1 MIDNNDKNLIRETTK
16 NEQKFKRLNINNKKE
31 IKKVDN
37 KDKNAIKEI
46 IKDGAEI
53 KRLNKLNLG

>member
-1 MIDNNDKNLIRETTK
+1 MIKILIREITK
-16 NEQKFKRLNINNKKE
+16 DEQKFRRLNINNKKE

-37 KDKNAIKEI
+37 KDKNVIKEI

-53 KRLNKLNLG
+53 KRLNKLN